1 MKKEKGMEAYLD
13 NSATTKCYEE
23 VKDIVIKTMM
33 EDYGNPSSKHIK
45 GMEAEK
51 YLRESREL
59 IAKTLKV
66 NEKEIFFTSGG
77 TESDNWALI
86 GTAMAN
92 RRAGQHIITTA
103 IEHAAVL
110 QPMLYLQE
118 QGFEITFLPVDE
130 TGLISLEELKEALR
144 EDTILVS
151 IMYVNNEVG
160 AINPVNDIGAYI
172 KYHTDAYFQVDAT
185 QALGKLPIDLK
196 DIDMMSFS
204 AHKIEGLKGSGILVK
219 KKHIP
224 MIPLING
231 GQQED
236 GIRGGTSNALVNIC
250 FAKTLR
256 LSLENQHKYHDHI
269 HMLHEH
275 LLDELLKIDGIV
287 INSKKISVD
296 SIVNFSV
303 AALTSEVML
312 NALNSRNIMVS
323 ALSTC
328 HSKLNT
334 SHVLTSMKYD
344 DNRIKHSLRVSFDY
358 HTTMDDIDYFITN
371 LKEIIKIYG

>member
-1 MKKEKGMEAYLD
+1 MRKVYLD
-13 NSATTKCYEE
+13 CASTTNVHPEVYKTYINLLASSFYNVDALYDDATK
-23 VKDIVIKTMM
+23 IKSMM
-33 EDYGNPSSKHIK
+33 E
-45 GMEAEK
+45 
-51 YLRESREL
+51 RSREA
-59 IAKTLKV
+59 IADMLHV
-66 NEKEIFFTSGG
+66 HKEDIIFTSGSSEANSMAVKG
-77 TESDNWALI
+77 VAL
-86 GTAMAN
+86 ASN
-92 RRAGQHIITTA
+92 KKHLITSSY
-103 IEHAAVL
+103 EHASVL
-110 QPMLYLQE
+110 NAFKQ
-118 QGFEITFLPVDE
+118 
-130 TGLISLEELKEALR
+130 LEEVFGYEVTYLDPN
-144 EDTILVS
+144 EDGIISAEMVAKAIRNDTALVS

-256 LSLENQHKYHDHI
+256 LSLENQDKYHDHI

-358 HTTMDDIDYFITN
+358 HTTMDDIDYFITK